1 MVKFEQKITAE
12 GISQSKDALGALN
25 KLIQQRSEVLHQT
38 SVQATAAT
46 MVNALKSIRTQTL
59 DAKKHTKF
67 DIKVEETSYY
77 VGFSHSE
84 NRPCLRSAP
93 SRTAPKVVV
102 DGRVIFLT
110 RYMHNPMKEA
120 HVYKVTQEKPLRKT
134 LYIACA
140 NPNTA
145 LEYAKRATKH
155 RIDSNGTLAKDALSV
170 AIGKVAEK
178 SFKLESKNKKSS
190 SVATVSES
198 KGDGTYYIK
207 VQDNLE
213 YSTNALKGGSGAIDI
228 ALQKAANKSY
238 GYLAHLAG
246 LDFTTKFPQ
255 KPFPEVGGKK

>member
-93 SRTAPKVVV
+93 LRTAPKVVV

-110 RYMHNPMKEA
+110 RYIHNPMKEA
-120 HVYKVTQEKPLRKT
+120 HVYKVTQEKPLRLT

-140 NPNTA
+140 NPATA
-145 LEYAKRATKH
+145 IEYAKRATKH
-155 RIDSNGTLAKDALSV
+155 RIASNGTLAKDALSV

-178 SFKLESKNKKSS
+178 SFSLESKNKNASKIAI
-190 SVATVSES
+190 ATES
-198 KGDGTYYIK
+198 KGNGEYSIK
-207 VQDNLE
+207 VQDNLD
-213 YSTNALKGGSGAIDI
+213 YATDALKGGNDAINI
-228 ALQKAANKSY
+228 ALQKAANKSW

-246 LDFTTKFPQ
+246 LDFKEKFPQ
-255 KPFPEVGGKK
+255 KPFPEVGNKK